1 MRLFVLY
8 DRDGTVRSAMKVE
21 IMSEGLEHPYG
32 LVQEGEGVLEAKV
45 TAELAALAPREICE
59 RFAVDPHK
67 RALVAKSA
75 PPPPPRGGRRRRSGQ
90 G

>member
-21 IMSEGLEHPYG
+21 LMGQGLDHPYG
-32 LVQEGEGVLEAKV
+32 LLEEGEAVLEAKA
-45 TAELAALAPREICE
+45 TAELEALAPREICE
-59 RFAVDPHK
+59 RFAVDPKK
-67 RALVAKSA
+67 RKLIAKAA
-75 PPPPPRGGRRRRSGQ
+75 PAPPPRGGHRRRPGQ

>member
-21 IMSEGLEHPYG
+21 VMGEGLDHPYA
-32 LVQEGEGVLEAKV
+32 LLEEGQAVLEAKV
-45 TAELAALAPREICE
+45 TEELERLAPREICE
-59 RFAVDPHK
+59 RFGVDPQ
-67 RALVAKSA
+67 RRELVAKSA
-75 PPPPPRGGRRRRSGQ
+75 PPPPRGGRRHRSGR

>member
-21 IMSEGLEHPYG
+21 IMGEGLEHPYG

-45 TAELAALAPREICE
+45 TAELAALAPREICA
-59 RFAVDPHK
+59 RFGVDPE
-67 RALVAKSA
+67 RRELVAKGAA
-75 PPPPPRGGRRRRSGQ
+75 PPPLRGGRRRRSGQ